1 MSPLLWCCGFALA
14 GVVAAAWVS
23 RRHAE
28 RVGLSARVTIDGLF
42 VMLAAGL
49 LTGHVT
55 HVLLYRGQ
63 AFEQDWTLIL
73 PGSGG
78 ACSLGMLGG
87 ALLAGACYFGWRAR
101 TRCFEHA
108 DNLALAGSLGW
119 GVGRLGCFAIH
130 DHLSAP
136 TRSPLAIR
144 VGDSFRHDLG
154 LAEAVLCFALFAL
167 LCLLERRLAVGRLF
181 LVAVTV
187 YGSGRFL
194 LDLLREGEP
203 RVVGLTPMQG
213 AIALL
218 LGVSLVA
225 YAWRLIRRSLPESS
239 LTCRNDANGRVGG

>member
-28 RVGLSARVTIDGLF
+28 RVGLPARVTIDGLF
-42 VMLAAGL
+42 VMLGVGL
-49 LTGHVT
+49 LTGHMT
-55 HVLLYRGQ
+55 HLLLYRAE
-63 AFEQDWTLIL
+63 AFDRDWTLIL

-87 ALLAGACYFGWRAR
+87 ALLTGVCYFGWRGR
-101 TRCFEHA
+101 TRCLEHA

-136 TRSPLAIR
+136 TRSPFAIR
-144 VGDSFRHDLG
+144 VGGSFHHDLG

-167 LCLLERRLAVGRLF
+167 LCLLERRRLAAGRLF

-194 LDLLREGEP
+194 LDFLREGEP
-203 RVVGLTPMQG
+203 RVLGLTPMQG

-225 YAWRLIRRSLPESS
+225 YAWLLARRSFPESS
-239 LTCRNDANGRVGG
+239 LTVPK